1 MYETATHCV
10 VSVTES
16 NFFLIVIESNCVVSV
31 PESDFVVIVP
41 DSASVVSVPESDLL
55 GLYQTQNVL

>member
-1 MYETATHCV
+1 M
-10 VSVTES
+10 SVTES

-41 DSASVVSVPESDLL
+41 DSAWVVSVPESDLL